1 MATPLLWTASLW
13 AETWLL
19 HLLFNHGT
27 WEVLGPCIKVP
38 HHTPSRCLLRRGRVA
53 VCRCCG
59 VFCLL
64 SYQPV
69 AGGSKEQR
77 AHVFNMESPR
87 PKKMDGPVTGAQ
99 SRNSHEVHS
108 SRTYASLS
116 HSYWSTLKAT
126 LWLRTSL
133 IPGFRGILGTT
144 QSPLLFSRFPDSM
157 LSLRWSHFFI
167 GKNSQCHWLWGALL
181 RGLPQ
186 RPNIAQNRFYKNGLF
201 FSLIFKQPSWK
212 LHKTCP
218 T

>member
-38 HHTPSRCLLRRGRVA
+38 HHTPSRCLLRQGRVT

-59 VFCLL
+59 AFCLL

-99 SRNSHEVHS
+99 SRNSHEVHQLQNLCFS
-108 SRTYASLS
+108 FTFLLKYLES
-116 HSYWSTLKAT
+116 HALAPDFPHT
-126 LWLRTSL
+126 WLQRH
-133 IPGFRGILGTT
+133 PRYNPV
-144 QSPLLFSRFPDSM
+144 SPAL
-157 LSLRWSHFFI
+157 LSL
-167 GKNSQCHWLWGALL
+167 
-181 RGLPQ
+181 P
-186 RPNIAQNRFYKNGLF
+186 
-201 FSLIFKQPSWK
+201 
-212 LHKTCP
+212 
-218 T
+218 